1 MDSFVHLDVILGGN
15 LLFLP
20 QRPAIDLTEDGG
32 HRESITHLKN
42 QTRTFLLRKVEIRRR
57 LARPGFGG
65 LWPPLP
71 SISE

>member
-1 MDSFVHLDVILGGN
+1 MSSFIHLDAILGGN

-20 QRPAIDLTEDGG
+20 KRPAIEDGG
-32 HRESITHLKN
+32 HGESIMNLKN
-42 QTRTFLLRKVEIRRR
+42 QTWTFLLRKVQIRRR

-65 LWPPLP
+65 LRPLLP